1 MKSEANKK
9 KAPTPVGSGDLFG
22 IIYCDP
28 AWSYKDKCHT
38 GKRGA
43 GYKYTTTS
51 TEEMAQLPVIKI
63 AAKDCACFMWATMPM
78 LPDALALMKSWGFQY
93 KTVAFVWV
101 KSNKKA
107 DTDFFGMGNWTR
119 ANAEVCLLGIRGKP
133 KRVSA
138 AVRQVIRRPIMRHSE
153 KPPEVRERIVT
164 LMGDIP
170 RVELFARVK
179 TEGWSVWGNEVT
191 SDVAMMPNDS
201 SSPAAAGRDGGAQGG
216 RHD

>member
-1 MKSEANKK
+1 
-9 KAPTPVGSGDLFG
+9 
-22 IIYCDP
+22 
-28 AWSYKDKCHT
+28 
-38 GKRGA
+38 
-43 GYKYTTTS
+43 
-51 TEEMAQLPVIKI
+51 MAQLPVIKI

-78 LPDALALMKSWGFQY
+78 LPDALVLMKAWGFQY

-101 KSNKKA
+101 KSNKKS

-138 AVRQVIRRPIMRHSE
+138 AVRQIIRRPIMRHSE

-164 LMGDIP
+164 LMGDIL

-179 TEGWSVWGNEVT
+179 TEGWSVWGNEIT
-191 SDVAMMPNDS
+191 SDVAMMPNVELKN
-201 SSPAAAGRDGGAQGG
+201 AAPTASDCKRGVQ
-216 RHD
+216 

>member
-1 MKSEANKK
+1 MTT
-9 KAPTPVGSGDLFG
+9 APAMPELAETARRSSHCGCSDLFG

-28 AWSYKDKCHT
+28 AWSYKDKCHA
-38 GKRGA
+38 GERGA

-78 LPDALALMKSWGFQY
+78 LPDALSLMKSWGFQY

-101 KSNKKA
+101 KSNKKS

-179 TEGWSVWGNEVT
+179 TEGWSVWGNEIT
-191 SDVAMMPNDS
+191 SDVAMMPNIVLCGDLAK
-201 SSPAAAGRDGGAQGG
+201 PK
-216 RHD
+216 

>member
-1 MKSEANKK
+1 MSHA
-9 KAPTPVGSGDLFG
+9 APTTPARDSGLTTPIGVGSVRLFG
-22 IIYCDP
+22 VIYCDP
-28 AWSYKDKCHT
+28 AWSYKDKCHS

-101 KSNKKA
+101 KTNKKA

-119 ANAEVCLLGIRGKP
+119 SNAEVCLLGIRGKP

-138 AVRQVIRRPIMRHSE
+138 AVRQVIRRPIMRHSQ

-191 SDVAMMPNDS
+191 SDVAMTPNVES
-201 SSPAAAGRDGGAQGG
+201 
-216 RHD
+216 

>member
-1 MKSEANKK
+1 MDTAQTTLGLQQERDSRVPCSA
-9 KAPTPVGSGDLFG
+9 GFG

-28 AWSYKDKCHT
+28 AWSYNDKCHA

-51 TEEMAQLPVIKI
+51 TEDMSRLPVIKI
-63 AAKDCACFMWATMPM
+63 AAKDCALFMWATMPM
-78 LPDALALMKSWGFQY
+78 LPDALVLMKAWGFQY
-93 KTVAFVWV
+93 KTVTFVWV
-101 KSNKKA
+101 KTNKKA

-191 SDVAMMPNDS
+191 SDVAMMPNSAIHAESLDELK
-201 SSPAAAGRDGGAQGG
+201 RLK
-216 RHD
+216 